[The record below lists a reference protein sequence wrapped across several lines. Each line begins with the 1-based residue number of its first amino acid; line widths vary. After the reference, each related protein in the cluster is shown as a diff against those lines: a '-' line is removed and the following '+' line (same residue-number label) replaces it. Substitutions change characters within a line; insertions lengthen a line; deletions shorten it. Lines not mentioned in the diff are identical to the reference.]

1 MIPKNAPSNRWKRP
15 VTFREATGVSEP
27 SYYRLKKSGA
37 LKTAKLNGIVFVDA
51 ESFDRDLAA
60 QLLTGEGKV

>member
-1 MIPKNAPSNRWKRP
+1 MIPIDAPSNRWKRP
-15 VTFREATGVSEP
+15 TAFRKATGISEP

-37 LKTAKLNGIVFVDA
+37 LRTARLNGIVFVDA

-60 QLLTGEGKV
+60 QLLTGEGKA